1 MSITAKMVQDLRK
14 QSGAGIMECK
24 EALKESE
31 GDIEKS
37 LDFLRKKGSMKAAKK
52 ADRSTKE
59 GSVAIA
65 VDGKSAAMVEIKCE
79 TDFVA
84 RNEVF
89 QTFCADMAKH
99 VVNNDMAEDES
110 AFGAQTFTGG
120 DKSVKEVITERIH
133 EIGEN
138 IVIGRK
144 AKYEI
149 AGNGGFGN
157 YVHGT
162 GNIGVLVEFSCEK
175 EETET
180 DAKFLE
186 LTKDIAMHIA
196 ATAPSALNAEDIP
209 ADLLAKEKD
218 IFETQAKES
227 GKPEKIIP
235 KIIEGRVQKFYAES
249 CLLLQSFVKDPDIT
263 VIALLKKV
271 SEDLGDT
278 ITISRFNRFQLGE

>member
-1 MSITAKMVQDLRK
+1 MSITAKMVQELRK

-24 EALKESE
+24 EALKESD
-31 GDIEKS
+31 GDVEKS

-59 GSVAIA
+59 GSVAIT
-65 VDGKSAAMVEIKCE
+65 VDGKSAGMVEIKCE

-84 RNEVF
+84 RNEIF
-89 QTFCADMAKH
+89 QAFCADMAKH
-99 VVNNDMAEDES
+99 VVSNDLTEDES
-110 AFGAQTFTGG
+110 AFEGQTFTGS
-120 DKSVKEVITERIH
+120 DKSVKEVVTERIH

-144 AKYEI
+144 TKYEL
-149 AGNGGFGN
+149 AGNGGFGA

-175 EETET
+175 EETESDT
-180 DAKFLE
+180 KFLE

-196 ATAPSALNAEDIP
+196 ATAPAALGAEDIP
-209 ADLLAKEKD
+209 ADVLAKEKE

-235 KIIEGRVQKFYAES
+235 KIVEGRVQKFYAES
-249 CLLLQSFVKDPDIT
+249 CLLLQSFVKDPDTTIT
-263 VIALLKKV
+263 ALLKKV
-271 SEDLGDT
+271 GEDFGDT
-278 ITISRFNRFQLGE
+278 ITISRFARFQLGE